1 MYKTVLIF
9 DWRKLI
15 QDQLSRTAHEVGI
28 FYHETDCW
36 HDRKMADFPVYRDS
50 GTRLWNKNSN
60 WLKSTVWQIGHL
72 CGNNW
77 DTMQKGLS
85 DYSNNERQWH
95 KIDGL
100 NRWKWQEQQ
109 IAVPS
114 TVHEL
119 WFLVKFRSMI
129 VYGCPNEA
137 IMIITEHTVLIFMWW
152 KLIKN
157 QHSWPADEIAISCH
171 EWLLEIDMIWLK
183 DRMI

>member
-1 MYKTVLIF
+1 MKLIVDMTGKWRIFQLIETVEQDYEIKIAI
-9 DWRKLI
+9 DWR
-15 QDQLSRTAHEVGI
+15 D
-28 FYHETDCW
+28 
-36 HDRKMADFPVYRDS
+36 
-50 GTRLWNKNSN
+50 
-60 WLKSTVWQIGHL
+60 TVWQIGHL

-171 EWLLEIDMIWLK
+171 EWLCVVDMIWSQ
-183 DRMI
+183 DRLL